1 MAGSITDLKMDVTK
15 LKEQMEEKH
24 RHDNKF
30 EKAIDSLDMAI
41 RDINV
46 SVLKINSTLDSF
58 KELPDKVRKLEDKS
72 IFMQVF
78 EKLAWIAVGALIV
91 SMVNQ
96 KIIAPKEEKTYGIE
110 YKVR

>member
-1 MAGSITDLKMDVTK
+1 
-15 LKEQMEEKH
+15 ME
-24 RHDNKF
+24 
-30 EKAIDSLDMAI
+30 
-41 RDINV
+41 
-46 SVLKINSTLDSF
+46 SVLRHEKKFSDSIDLLEITIADLNLTVKIFNEKF
-58 KELPDKVRKLEDKS
+58 KDLPDKVRKLEDKS

-96 KIIAPKEEKTYGIE
+96 KFIAPKEEKTYGIE

>member
-1 MAGSITDLKMDVTK
+1 MLEITIADLNLTVKIFN
-15 LKEQMEEKH
+15 EK
-24 RHDNKF
+24 
-30 EKAIDSLDMAI
+30 
-41 RDINV
+41 
-46 SVLKINSTLDSF
+46 F
-58 KELPDKVRKLEDKS
+58 KDLPDKVRKLEDKS

-96 KIIAPKEEKTYGIE
+96 KFIAPKEEKTYGIE